1 MIKEEENIENIIT
14 EEVSNNVEV
23 DTTNVNA
30 EETGKKRKIREKKIK
45 DYNKKGKKCNIVF
58 YIIGIIIFL
67 ASLASVGL
75 CLYKLY
81 ELDMLPQKY
90 FQLILLGAGTFE
102 LITAVVILAR
112 RSHVVARVIFCI
124 LSVLIG
130 AVCVVG
136 TRYLIKTTE
145 FLDNVITDNKNI
157 KTFYVLAKADSEY
170 ASIEDLNKKSMYY
183 YNSELV
189 DNTKMLQHVL
199 ALVEVEIYAFESN
212 EELGNAL
219 MKGEVDSI
227 ILEAS
232 YRTLLEE
239 QLEGFKT
246 SVKEIYKF
254 ELEEQDE
261 DIAKEVESI
270 STTPFVIY
278 IAGVDTWGEIDSVSR
293 SDVNMV
299 AAINPSTHQVL
310 LVTIPRDYYVQLH
323 GTYGVKDKLTHAG
336 IYGINKS
343 VTTVED
349 LLQTDI
355 NYYMKVNFT
364 SLVDIVNAL
373 GGITVYSQEAFKT
386 TYDNLNISFKQGYND
401 INGWEALAFCRER
414 KDFELGDRMRGVNQT
429 AVLSAIIKKACSYSV
444 ITRFEDLLAAV
455 EGKFT
460 TNMSLDAMRELV
472 KYQLSTMKEWTVTSL
487 ALNGKD
493 AQAYTYAMGLNNLL
507 YVMLPD
513 DSQVQ
518 NARDKIDAILNG
530 EILDGA
536 AAEIK
541 DPVVSQKYYD
551 EIQALIDKRAKE
563 EAERKAAEEAAKKA
577 EEEKKK
583 QEQEEQEKENNNTG
597 ENPESGENTGA
608 GTENEGT
615 TLPPVTGGENETPE
629 DGNTSVE
636 DGSGEENNDS
646 EGETTLPEPSEPESN
661 TPENTTPPVDTNTDS
676 GNENTETTEPEG
688 ETESTPPSQ
697 DTSGGQ
703 TEETPPSE
711 ETNTNSGDVATE

>member
-1 MIKEEENIENIIT
+1 MIKEKEKIENIMD
-14 EEVSNNVEV
+14 EEVSINLDIDSSNVS
-23 DTTNVNA
+23 N
-30 EETGKKRKIREKKIK
+30 EETERKGKIREKKIK
-45 DYNKKGKKCNIVF
+45 DYTKKGKKCNIVF

-67 ASLASVGL
+67 ASFLSVGF
-75 CLYKLY
+75 CLYKLH
-81 ELDMLPQKY
+81 ELDMLPQNY

-112 RSHVVARVIFCI
+112 RSHVIARVIFCI
-124 LSVLIG
+124 LSILIG

-136 TRYLIKTTE
+136 IKYLIKTTE
-145 FLDNVITDNKNI
+145 FLDNVITDNKNL
-157 KTFYVLAKADSEY
+157 KTFYVLTKIDSSY
-170 ASIEDLNKKSMYY
+170 ASIEDLNKKSMHY
-183 YNSELV
+183 YNNELV
-189 DNTKMLQHVL
+189 DSTRMLEHVL
-199 ALVEVEIYAFESN
+199 ALVELEIYAYESN
-212 EELGNAL
+212 EELGSAL
-219 MKGEVDSI
+219 IKGDVDSI

-239 QLEGFKT
+239 QLEGFKDG
-246 SVKEIYKF
+246 VKEIYKF

-270 STTPFVIY
+270 STTPFVVY
-278 IAGVDTWGEIDSVSR
+278 IAGVDTWGDIDSVSR

-343 VTTVED
+343 VTTIED
-349 LLQTDI
+349 LLHTDI

-386 TYDNLNISFKQGYND
+386 TYDYLNISFKQGYNE

-429 AVLSAIIKKACSYSV
+429 AVLTAIIKKACSYSV
-444 ITRFEDLLAAV
+444 ITRFEDLLAAI
-455 EGKFT
+455 EGKFS
-460 TNMSLDAMRELV
+460 TNMSLDSIRDLV

-493 AQAYTYAMGLNNLL
+493 ARAYTYAMGLNNLL

-518 NARDKIDAILNG
+518 NARDKIDAILAG
-530 EILDGA
+530 EILDGS

-563 EAERKAAEEAAKKA
+563 EAEKKAKEEAEKKAQEEAAKK
-577 EEEKKK
+577 EEE
-583 QEQEEQEKENNNTG
+583 ENNKAEQGG
-597 ENPESGENTGA
+597 ENLPENEGNVGGS
-608 GTENEGT
+608 ENEGT
-615 TLPPVTGGENETPE
+615 TVPPTNEGEQDGTLG
-629 DGNTSVE
+629 DGNTSGE
-636 DGSGEENNDS
+636 DGSGEDGTGS
-646 EGETTLPEPSEPESN
+646 EGETTTPEPSN
-661 TPENTTPPVDTNTDS
+661 PENTTPPTDS
-676 GNENTETTEPEG
+676 DEVNQNTET
-688 ETESTPPSQ
+688 TPPSQ
-697 DTSGGQ
+697 DAGSGQ
-703 TEETPPSE
+703 PEVTPPSE
-711 ETNTNSGDVATE
+711 ESNTNSGEVATE